1 MTWSPGMVPYGAD
14 ETVYLVVDSFL
25 VVAVYREAEIARTD
39 LESVIA
45 DLMTGQFNAPVRV
58 VAFNTVEHW
67 ADDVSRQIA
76 QEIQARCDSAGEQ
89 VPEPIRDFVEEHRDE
104 THQQLTLR
112 FRS

>member
-1 MTWSPGMVPYGAD
+1 MTWSPGMVTYGAD

-45 DLMTGQFNAPVRV
+45 DLMTGRFNAPVRV

-67 ADDVSRQIA
+67 ADDVSRQIG

-89 VPEPIRDFVEEHRDE
+89 VPEHIRDFEEHRDE
-104 THQQLTLR
+104 THQQLTLG